1 MRYRSFA
8 RSGAAVSSVSLILGD
23 NPARGEDR
31 VKLIYAAL
39 EAGINTFELQSR
51 EPAVAAAL
59 GEALAAVDRNMV
71 FVALRIGWGKD
82 RNGKRIR
89 DLSADGLTGAIET
102 TLARTRIGRLDV
114 AILDVRDGERL
125 PEHVVPALQSAQVA
139 QRVRMLGIGGGDG
152 VDPYIGSGAFEVLAM
167 SFNIQSGWRERN
179 RLKHA
184 SQADMAVIGC
194 DYQPFTAAAEEA
206 KATSAPFS
214 LGRLLAPKRER
225 VDDAYA
231 FLQRTPTWS
240 AEEICLGYALT
251 EPALTTIQVAATTP
265 AQVQTLAAVVERDL
279 PPGVSAQIEMARFSQ
294 SEVSGAA

>member
-8 RSGAAVSSVSLILGD
+8 RSGAAVSSVSLVLGD
-23 NPARGEDR
+23 QPARDEDR

-51 EPAVAAAL
+51 EPGVATAL
-59 GEALAAVDRNMV
+59 GDALAAVDRNMV
-71 FVALRIGWGKD
+71 FVALRVGWGKD

-89 DLSADGLTGAIET
+89 DLSADGLTGAIES
-102 TLARTRIGRLDV
+102 TLARTRVGRLDV
-114 AILDVRDGERL
+114 VTLDVRDDERL
-125 PEHVVPALQSAQVA
+125 PDHAIPALQSAQAA
-139 QRVRMLGIGGGDG
+139 QRVRMLGVGGGDG
-152 VDPYIGSGAFEVLAM
+152 VDPYIDSGAFEVLAM

-194 DYQPFTAAAEEA
+194 NYQPFTAAAEEA
-206 KATSAPFS
+206 KAASGPFS
-214 LGRLLAPKRER
+214 LGKLLAPKRER
-225 VDDAYA
+225 VDGAYA
-231 FLQRTPTWS
+231 FLERTPSWG

-251 EPALTTIQVAATTP
+251 EPALTTIQITATTP
-265 AQVQTLAAVVERDL
+265 AQVQALSAVVERDL
-279 PPGVSAQIEMARFSQ
+279 PPGVSAQIEMARFSK